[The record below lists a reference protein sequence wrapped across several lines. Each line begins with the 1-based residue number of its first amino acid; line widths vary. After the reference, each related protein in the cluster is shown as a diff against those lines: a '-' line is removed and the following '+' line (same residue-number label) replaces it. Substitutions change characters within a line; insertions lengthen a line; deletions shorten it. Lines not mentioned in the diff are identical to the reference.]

1 MVNYNFSILIILYLF
16 VLSSADKIDDVKSEL
31 LRIIEKRFEKQNERL
46 DVLENQNFN
55 NLKTLIDE
63 LKNENIKIKIRID
76 KLEKKNE
83 NDLIYDLNEWSENSD
98 SGIFFSKNVRS
109 FTYMLRRL
117 TNKYIRILL
126 YRPTKQQFG
135 GF

>member
-46 DVLENQNFN
+46 DVLENRNFN

-126 YRPTKQQFG
+126 YRPTKQQFE